1 MIELQV
7 LHALLKKDTWITY
20 RKFINKEQLTKELST
35 LLDILDTYYSNKDG
49 DLTVQEFEIIC
60 ETSGKLDKTHRAVL
74 ETLGS
79 CHVRPEL
86 VEDLLKAYKQKSVL
100 SRLALASY
108 DASEG
113 RKGIETVH
121 KIIQQLD
128 EAETLVSEEETLSFT
143 TDDLEVL
150 YAESYAQPGLRWR
163 LDTLNHSL
171 GSLRKGDFG
180 FVFARPETGKTT
192 FLASEL
198 TFMAEQATRP
208 VLWINNEEQSNKV
221 MLRCYQAYLGL
232 TTAQLASDIPW
243 ARDQFQKGLQ
253 GRLKIYNG
261 VTSTAADIEKL
272 CHSLN
277 PELIIFDQIDKIK
290 GFDDD
295 RDDLRLGAIY
305 QWARELAKTYGPV
318 IGITQADGTGENV
331 RWLNM
336 NNVANAKT
344 SKQAEADWI
353 LGIGKVH
360 DASMEYIRFLHLCKN
375 KLQGDPD
382 TVPELRHGRM
392 EVKISPEIARY
403 EDQQYGT

>member
-7 LHALLKKDTWITY
+7 LQALLNKDTWIAY
-20 RKFINKEQLTKELST
+20 RKYVDKKQLTKELST
-35 LLDILDTYYSNKDG
+35 LLDILDTHFSKRD
-49 DLTVQEFEIIC
+49 DSLTVPEFEIIC
-60 ETSGKLDKTHRAVL
+60 ETSGKIDKTHRAVL

-86 VEDLLKAYKQKSVL
+86 VEDLLKAYKRKSVL
-100 SRLALASY
+100 SQLALASY

-113 RKGIETVH
+113 RKDIATVH
-121 KIIQQLD
+121 KLIEQLD
-128 EAETLVSEEETLSFT
+128 EQQELTTTEELSFT

-232 TTAQLASDIPW
+232 TTAELASDIPW
-243 ARDQFQKGLQ
+243 ARHKFQEGLQ
-253 GRLKIYNG
+253 GRLKIFNG
-261 VTSTAADIEKL
+261 VTSTAQEIEQL
-272 CHSLN
+272 CQSIN

-353 LGIGKVH
+353 LGIGKIH

-382 TVPELRHGRM
+382 TLPEMRHGRM

-403 EDQQYGT
+403 EDIQYNE